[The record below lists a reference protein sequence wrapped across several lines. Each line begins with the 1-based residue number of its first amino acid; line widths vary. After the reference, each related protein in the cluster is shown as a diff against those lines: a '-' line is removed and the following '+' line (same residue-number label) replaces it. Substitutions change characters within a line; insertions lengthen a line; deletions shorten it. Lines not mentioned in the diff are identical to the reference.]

1 MDILTQQ
8 LMQLKAYR
16 KDREMLANYVLN
28 NSDNFEQLLNTCF
41 KIDEDISYKAAW
53 VLEIVCFKNIPQLV
67 PHLDSFLE
75 NLPKVYKHQAVRPLA
90 KICEEITIRY
100 YTKKMPSMRFVLEK
114 KHREQLTEI
123 CFDWLITNQKVA
135 VKAYA
140 MQSLFLLG
148 QEYKWI
154 HPELKIILDKD
165 FHNQQPAFKAR
176 ARHILKDLQFQ

>member
-16 KDREMLANYVLN
+16 KNREKLADYVLYN
-28 NSDNFEQLLNTCF
+28 PDNFKQLLNTCF
-41 KIDEDISYKAAW
+41 KIDEDVSFKAAW
-53 VLEIVCFKNIPQLV
+53 VLEIVCLKSIQLLI
-67 PHLDSFLE
+67 PHLDFFIE
-75 NLPKVYKHQAVRPLA
+75 NIPKVYKHQAVRPLA
-90 KICEEITIRY
+90 KVCEEITMRY
-100 YTKKMPSMRFVLEK
+100 YIKKIPSLRFVLQK

-140 MQSLFLLG
+140 MQCLYLLG
-148 QEYKWI
+148 QEFKWI

-165 FHNQQPAFKAR
+165 FHDQQPAFKAR
-176 ARHILKDLQFQ
+176 ARHILKKL